1 MHLEGMPYGQVVIR
15 VRRVRSRVPFVHS
28 YELDL
33 AGRSIR
39 ARRGTAVRHLEKRV
53 GLGDAWSFINAA
65 DRAFSEGSSSWAV
78 EYDESG
84 G

>member
-1 MHLEGMPYGQVVIR
+1 VIR
-15 VRRVRSRVPFVHS
+15 VRRVRSRLPLVRS

-33 AGRSIR
+33 AEKSMRV
-39 ARRGTAVRHLEKRV
+39 RRGTALRHLEKSV
-53 GLGDAWSFINAA
+53 GIGDAWSFINAA

-84 G
+84 T